1 MGNNSGEKQFFKNLR
16 KLFLDIQIRN
26 VLPKLESSMLNG
38 VAIIA
43 KTYIGLCLRLRT
55 DSFFKILNNQSVN
68 LCISHIIT
76 KEGFIY

>member
-1 MGNNSGEKQFFKNLR
+1 MGNDSAKITFFKNLR
-16 KLFLDIQIRN
+16 KPFLDIHIRN
-26 VLPKLESSMLNG
+26 VMPKFESSRMNG